1 MPARRQGRQEAGM
14 SDGRRGVFL
23 TLEGGEGAGKSTVA
37 RLLLERCQAAAVPAI
52 ATREP
57 GGTPLGELIRQLLR
71 KPALARRFYAVL
83 GDESR
88 WTQISP
94 IAELLLFSAARA
106 QHVDSLIAPAL
117 VTGTHVICD
126 RYVESTLAYQGYG
139 RGLPREH
146 LEAAIALATRGLR
159 SDLVV
164 LLDVPVEVGLARK
177 RGEEGRDQIGQE
189 PRAFHERVRAG
200 YLALAREE
208 PERWLVLDGCRPP
221 AELVAAIWQRF
232 VHLAAARG
240 WALPG

>member
-1 MPARRQGRQEAGM
+1 MNE
-14 SDGRRGVFL
+14 GRRGVFV
-23 TLEGGEGAGKSTVA
+23 TLEGGEGAGKTTVA
-37 RLLLERCQAAAVPAI
+37 RLLVERLQAANLPAV

-88 WTQISP
+88 WTHISP
-94 IAELLLFSAARA
+94 LAELLLFSAARA
-106 QHVDSLIAPAL
+106 QHVDTLIAPAL
-117 VTGTHVICD
+117 AAGRHVVCD
-126 RYVESTLAYQGYG
+126 RYVESTLAYQGHG
-139 RGLPREH
+139 RGLPRGQ

-164 LLDVPVEVGLARK
+164 LLDVPVEIGLARK
-177 RGEEGRDQIGQE
+177 RDEAGRDQIGGE
-189 PRAFHERVRAG
+189 SHAFHERVRQG

-221 AELVAAIWQRF
+221 AELVDAIWQRF
-232 VHLAAARG
+232 VHLAATRG
-240 WALPG
+240 WALAE

>member
-1 MPARRQGRQEAGM
+1 M
-14 SDGRRGVFL
+14 SEGRRGVFV

-37 RLLLERCQAAAVPAI
+37 RLLMERLRAAELPAI

-57 GGTPLGELIRQLLR
+57 GGTPLGEFIRQLLR

-88 WTQISP
+88 WTRISP
-94 IAELLLFSAARA
+94 TAELLLFSAARA

-117 VTGTHVICD
+117 AAGTHVICD

-139 RGLPREH
+139 RGLPRAQ
-146 LEAAIALATRGLR
+146 LEAAIALATHGLR
-159 SDLVV
+159 ADLVV

-177 RGEEGRDQIGQE
+177 RGEVGRDQIGGE
-189 PRAFHERVRAG
+189 SRAFHERVRAG

-221 AELVAAIWQRF
+221 AELVDAIWQRF
-232 VHLAAARG
+232 VEMAAARG
-240 WALPG
+240 AAPPL